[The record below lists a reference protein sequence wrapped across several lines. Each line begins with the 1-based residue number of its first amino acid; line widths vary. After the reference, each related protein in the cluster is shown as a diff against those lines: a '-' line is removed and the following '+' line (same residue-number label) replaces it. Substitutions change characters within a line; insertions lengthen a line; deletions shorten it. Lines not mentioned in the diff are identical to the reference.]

1 MADFNFS
8 RDFNKSFGY
17 DYKKDMGKEELLAA
31 VGRFIAG
38 QGNQAGT
45 EALAEILVNIIENS
59 AANSTDNFEQ
69 FDPTT
74 AYVAGDI
81 VRRGSGIYKFIVPH
95 EGEWSDEDVEPTTIM
110 DIIGDEVV
118 RTHISAFEQSNL
130 TAEQAVEAGFSADII
145 KSLWEKAHPTVKFID
160 QMVTFNAMEETSQ
173 ELSIHSAVFYAAAKN
188 KMYKAALSLYADG
201 RLVYNLVEA

>member
-130 TAEQAVEAGFSADII
+130 TAEQAAESGFSADII
-145 KSLWEKAHPTVKFID
+145 KSLWEKAHPTIKFID
-160 QMVTFNAMEETSQ
+160 QMVTFNAMEETTH

-188 KMYKAALSLYADG
+188 KMYKAALHLYADG
-201 RLVYNLVEA
+201 RLVYNVVEA

>member
-81 VRRGSGIYKFIVPH
+81 VRRGSGIYKSIVPR
-95 EGEWSDEDVEPTTIM
+95 EGEWLDEDVEPTTIM

-118 RTHISAFEQSNL
+118 RTHISAFAQSNL

-145 KSLWEKAHPTVKFID
+145 KSLWEKAHPTIKFID

-201 RLVYNLVEA
+201 RLVYNVVEA

>member
-118 RTHISAFEQSNL
+118 RTHISAFAQSNL
-130 TAEQAVEAGFSADII
+130 TAEQAAESGFSADII

-160 QMVTFNAMEETSQ
+160 QMVTFNAMEETTQ

-201 RLVYNLVEA
+201 RLVYNVVEA

>member
-160 QMVTFNAMEETSQ
+160 QMVTFNAMEETSH

-188 KMYKAALSLYADG
+188 KMYKAALHLYADG
-201 RLVYNLVEA
+201 RLVYNVVEA

>member
-81 VRRGSGIYKFIVPH
+81 VRKGSGIYKFIVPH
-95 EGEWSDEDVEPTTIM
+95 EGEWSEEDVEPTSLT
-110 DIIGDEVV
+110 DILGDEVV

-130 TAEQAVEAGFSADII
+130 TAEAAVQAGFSEEVI
-145 KSLWEKAHPTVKFID
+145 KSLWEKAHPTIKFAD
-160 QMVTFNAMEETSQ
+160 QMVTFNSMEETSH
-173 ELSIHSAVFYAAAKN
+173 ELSIHSAVFFAASKN

-201 RLVYNLVEA
+201 RLVYNVTEV

>member
-74 AYVAGDI
+74 A
-81 VRRGSGIYKFIVPH
+81 
-95 EGEWSDEDVEPTTIM
+95 
-110 DIIGDEVV
+110 
-118 RTHISAFEQSNL
+118 
-130 TAEQAVEAGFSADII
+130 
-145 KSLWEKAHPTVKFID
+145 
-160 QMVTFNAMEETSQ
+160 
-173 ELSIHSAVFYAAAKN
+173 
-188 KMYKAALSLYADG
+188 
-201 RLVYNLVEA
+201 

>member
-160 QMVTFNAMEETSQ
+160 QMVTFNAMEETSH

-188 KMYKAALSLYADG
+188 KMYKAVLYLYADG
-201 RLVYNLVEA
+201 RLFYNVVEA

>member
-145 KSLWEKAHPTVKFID
+145 RSLWEKAHPTIKFID

-201 RLVYNLVEA
+201 RLVYNVVEA

>member
-160 QMVTFNAMEETSQ
+160 QMVTFNAMEESTN

-188 KMYKAALSLYADG
+188 KMYKAALHLYADG
-201 RLVYNLVEA
+201 RLVYNVVEA

>member
-1 MADFNFS
+1 
-8 RDFNKSFGY
+8 
-17 DYKKDMGKEELLAA
+17 MGKEELLAA

-74 AYVAGDI
+74 SYVAGDI

-160 QMVTFNAMEETSQ
+160 QMVTFNAMEETSH

-188 KMYKAALSLYADG
+188 KMYKAALYLYADG
-201 RLVYNLVEA
+201 RLVYNVVEA

>member
-95 EGEWSDEDVEPTTIM
+95 EGEWSDEDVEPTIM

-130 TAEQAVEAGFSADII
+130 TAEQAAESGFSADII

-160 QMVTFNAMEETSQ
+160 QMVTFNAMEETTN

-201 RLVYNLVEA
+201 RLSYNVVEA

>member
-145 KSLWEKAHPTVKFID
+145 KSLWEKAHPTIKFID
-160 QMVTFNAMEETSQ
+160 QMVTFNAMEETSH

-201 RLVYNLVEA
+201 RLVYNVVEA

>member
-74 AYVAGDI
+74 SYVAGDI

-95 EGEWSDEDVEPTTIM
+95 HGEWSDEDVEPTTIM

-160 QMVTFNAMEETSQ
+160 QMVTFNAMEETTP

-188 KMYKAALSLYADG
+188 KMYKAALYLYADG
-201 RLVYNLVEA
+201 RLVYNVVEA

>member
-74 AYVAGDI
+74 SYVAGDI

-95 EGEWSDEDVEPTTIM
+95 EGEWSDEDIEPTTIM

-160 QMVTFNAMEETSQ
+160 QMVTFNAMEETTH

-188 KMYKAALSLYADG
+188 KMYKATLSFYADG
-201 RLVYNLVEA
+201 RLVYNVVEA